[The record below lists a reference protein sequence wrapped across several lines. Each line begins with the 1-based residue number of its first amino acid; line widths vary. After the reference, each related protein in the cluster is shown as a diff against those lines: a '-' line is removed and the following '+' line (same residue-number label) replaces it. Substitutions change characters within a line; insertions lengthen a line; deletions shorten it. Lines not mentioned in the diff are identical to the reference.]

1 MSRYIGP
8 SCRLCRREGQK
19 LFLKGTR
26 CYTPKCAFERR
37 DTPPGMH
44 GRRRGKRSEYNI
56 QLREKQKVRRMYGMQ
71 EKQFS
76 LFFQKAQRMDG
87 NTGENLLIMLET
99 RVDSIVYYAGFA
111 TSRAMARQLVNHGLV
126 TVNGK
131 KMTIPS
137 YRVKAGDVVGCKEKD
152 SAQRVMNDSLEEL
165 GEGYVVPEW
174 IQLDRQGKT
183 ATITRMPSREDVS
196 MPINESL
203 IVELYSK

>member
-1 MSRYIGP
+1 MSRYIGA

-19 LFLKGTR
+19 LFIKGMR
-26 CYTPKCAFERR
+26 CFTPKCAFERR

-56 QLREKQKVRRMYGMQ
+56 QLREKQKVKRMYGMQ

-76 LFFQKAQRMDG
+76 LFFGRAQRMEG
-87 NTGENLLIMLET
+87 NTGENLLVLLET
-99 RVDSIVYYAGFA
+99 RVDSVVYYAGFA

-137 YRVKAGDVVGCKEKD
+137 RRVKEGDVVGCKDKE
-152 SAQRVMNDSLEEL
+152 SAQRVMSESLDEL
-165 GEGYVVPEW
+165 GEGYVVPAW
-174 IQLDRQGKT
+174 ITLDRQAKT
-183 ATITRMPSREDVS
+183 ATITRMPIREDVS